1 MKIFT
6 ELTIFGGTATAGELR
21 DHVRRLEDAGS
32 AGVSVFDHLFLSDLD
47 SPVCDPLTLLAAVAG
62 VSRTIEVQTIVM
74 NASWLHPGLL
84 LRQFNQ
90 LAVLLGGDRV
100 TAGLGAGWTFE
111 EWEAMEIEYP
121 SAGERV
127 SRLAD
132 VLEIA
137 SQLYGAHHEANH
149 EGKYYQARNLPLNP
163 VPATPPQILVGA
175 AGDRMV
181 GLAARYAD
189 KVDFI
194 GLPKKADLSA
204 PAPKTRI
211 EQHNEGQGR
220 RGRVVTADLAGR
232 VELLR
237 DLTER
242 AGRPR
247 DAVKVGVQ
255 VNYAVLCRNQA
266 EVAEADRRI
275 CAEWFHIPEQSLA
288 DNPYTLRG
296 EPQQIA
302 DAIEERRERLGLYQI
317 TIQENQ
323 DSVEF
328 CEAVVP
334 LLSR

>member
-6 ELTIFGGTATAGELR
+6 ELTYFGGTATAEELR
-21 DHVRRLEDAGS
+21 DQVRRLEDAGS
-32 AGVSVFDHLFLSDLD
+32 SGVSIWDHIFTGDRR
-47 SPVCDPLTLLAAVAG
+47 PVCDPLTLLAAVAA
-62 VSRTIEVQTIVM
+62 VSPTLEVQTIVM
-74 NASWLHPGLL
+74 NASWLHPALL
-84 LRQFNQ
+84 LRQFTQ

-100 TAGLGAGWTFE
+100 TAGLGAGWSYE
-111 EWEAMEIEYP
+111 EWEAMGIEYP

-137 SQLYGAHHEANH
+137 SQLYGENHEANH
-149 EGKYYQARNLPLNP
+149 EGKYYQARKLPLNP

-181 GLAARYAD
+181 GLGAKYAD

-194 GLPKKADLSA
+194 GLPKDPSA
-204 PAPKTRI
+204 RVHKKMQD
-211 EQHNEGQGR
+211 QHNEGAGR
-220 RGRVVTADLAGR
+220 RGRMVVADLVDR
-232 VELLR
+232 VQLLK
-237 DLTER
+237 DLTEQ

-288 DNPYTLRG
+288 NNPYTLRG
-296 EPQQIA
+296 EPQEIA
-302 DAIEERRERLGLYQI
+302 DTIEEWRERLDVSQI

-328 CEAVVP
+328 CQAVVP
-334 LLSR
+334 LLSK

>member
-1 MKIFT
+1 
-6 ELTIFGGTATAGELR
+6 
-21 DHVRRLEDAGS
+21 
-32 AGVSVFDHLFLSDLD
+32 
-47 SPVCDPLTLLAAVAG
+47 
-62 VSRTIEVQTIVM
+62 M
-74 NASWLHPGLL
+74 NASWLHPALL
-84 LRQFNQ
+84 LRQFTQ
-90 LAVLLGGDRV
+90 LAVLLGGDRG
-100 TAGLGAGWTFE
+100 TAGLGAGWSYE
-111 EWEAMEIEYP
+111 EWAAMGIEFP

-137 SQLYGAHHEANH
+137 SQLYGGNREANH

-181 GLAARYAD
+181 RLAARYAD

-194 GLPKKADLSA
+194 GLPKNPSA
-204 PAPKTRI
+204 PVNKKMS
-211 EQHNEGQGR
+211 ESHNEGQGR
-220 RGRVVTADLAGR
+220 RGRMVVADLIDR
-232 VELLR
+232 VQLLK
-237 DLTER
+237 DLTEQ

-247 DAVKVGVQ
+247 DAAKIGVQ

-302 DAIEERRERLGLYQI
+302 DAIEERRERLDLSQI

-334 LLSR
+334 LLSK